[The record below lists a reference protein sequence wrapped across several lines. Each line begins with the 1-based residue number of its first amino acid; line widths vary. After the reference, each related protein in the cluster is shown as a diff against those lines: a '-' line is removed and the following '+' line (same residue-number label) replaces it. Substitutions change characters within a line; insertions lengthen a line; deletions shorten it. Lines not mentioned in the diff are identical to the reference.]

1 MPELPEVEGLARLL
15 DARLTGMRVASIELG
30 SLNALKTVTPSLGD
44 LLGCTVAGIQ
54 RRGKFIALA
63 LADSV
68 DKRGRHAYL
77 GWHLARAGWMQWR
90 DQLPTTPLRPGKHPV
105 AFRIGFVTEDGEP
118 IGGFDLTEAGTNKR
132 LAIYVVSSLEDVP
145 GIARLGIEPLSD
157 EFTLEAFERICE
169 EAGRMQVK
177 GMLRDQSRIAG
188 IGNAYS
194 DEILH
199 AARLSPFQPT
209 QGLTSDERLRLHDC
223 ITSTLASAIEAC
235 VGQQA
240 ADLKDVKRAHLA
252 VHGRTGEP
260 CPACGDVIREV
271 AFADRTLQYCAACQ
285 TGGKPLADRR
295 LSRLL
300 K

>member
-1 MPELPEVEGLARLL
+1 MPELPEVEALARLL
-15 DARLTGMRVASIELG
+15 DSRLQGMRLASIELG
-30 SLNALKTVTPSLGD
+30 ALNALKTVTPSPPD
-44 LLGCTVAGIQ
+44 LLGCTVAGVE
-54 RRGKFIALA
+54 RRGKFLAMALGDS
-63 LADSV
+63 AD
-68 DKRGRHAYL
+68 RGGQRAYL
-77 GWHLARAGWMQWR
+77 AWHLARAGWLQWR
-90 DQLPTTPLRPGKHPV
+90 DEFPAAPLRPGKHPV
-105 AFRIGFVTEDGEP
+105 AFRVGFVTEDGEP

-132 LAIYVVSSLEDVP
+132 LAIYVVSRLEDVP
-145 GIARLGIEPLSD
+145 GVARLGIEPLSD
-157 EFTLEAFERICE
+157 AFTLAAFEEICE

-209 QGLTSDERLRLHDC
+209 QGLTSDERMCLHEC
-223 ITSTLASAIEAC
+223 ITSTLASAIDAC
-235 VGQQA
+235 GGRQA
-240 ADLKDVKRAHLA
+240 KDLKDVKRAHLGI
-252 VHGRTGEP
+252 HGRTGEP

-271 AFADRTLQYCAACQ
+271 AFVDRTLQYCATCQ